1 MKFLA
6 SVLFL
11 LLTSTAFGQS
21 VSVMTYNA
29 ENLFDTTHD
38 NGKKDY
44 TWLPLAFKQRSK
56 EVQKYCASIRSR
68 HYRKNCFELDWSK
81 QTLAAKIKNLSKV
94 ILSYNNGKGADIV
107 VLEEV
112 ENMNALKLL
121 VQQGLTKLGYK
132 YFSLIE
138 GPDTRGIDI
147 GMISKYP
154 VISEKLHK
162 VDITPAQNRTTRGI
176 LETTFNV
183 QGKTVTVF
191 GNHWPSQGN
200 NDETR
205 LIASEV
211 LANAAVAV
219 KSDLVV
225 ATGDFNQTHDDMPHG
240 INMNILPI
248 FEDVEAKG
256 RMYTNESA
264 LGTHWYRGE
273 WESLDRIFV
282 LKSSIS
288 DKKVTVDYSSFDI
301 VNKSFMVFDLEWTDF
316 DTGAVN
322 FDENIPKRFNAKSY
336 EGFSDHLPAAVQFI
350 L

>member
-1 MKFLA
+1 MKLLA

-29 ENLFDTTHD
+29 ENLFDTFHD
-38 NGKKDY
+38 KGKKDY
-44 TWLPLAFKQRSK
+44 TWLPLAFKQNSK
-56 EVQKYCASIRSR
+56 EVQKYCASLRST
-68 HYRKNCFELDWSK
+68 HYRRACFELDWSE
-81 QTLAAKIKNLSKV
+81 QTLKAKIQNLSKV
-94 ILSYNNGKGADIV
+94 ILSYNSGRGADIV

-112 ENMNALKLL
+112 ENINALRML
-121 VQQGLTKLGYK
+121 VNTGMPWAGYK

-138 GPDTRGIDI
+138 GPDSRGIDI
-147 GMISKYP
+147 GMISRYP
-154 VISEKLHK
+154 IISEKYHK

-183 QGKTVTVF
+183 RGKRVVVF

-200 NDETR
+200 TDETR
-205 LIASEV
+205 LIASKV
-211 LANAAVAV
+211 LADAALAV
-219 KSDLVV
+219 KADLVV

-240 INMNILPI
+240 INLNILPI
-248 FEDVEAKG
+248 FEDVETKG
-256 RMYTNESA
+256 RLHTNETA
-264 LGTHWYRGE
+264 LGTHWYRGQ

-282 LKSSIS
+282 LKRSLAN
-288 DKKVTVDYSSFDI
+288 KKVAIDYSSFDI
-301 VNKSFMVFDLEWTDF
+301 VNRNFMVRDLEWTDF

-322 FDENIPKRFNAKSY
+322 YDENIPWRFNAKTY
-336 EGFSDHLPAAVQFI
+336 EGYSDHLPAAVRFS